1 MAIYQSM
8 QRVRFSSTD
17 DYEKFRIVFADVRH
31 HLKSLPGFLHL
42 TWWTHPQDPTWHNE
56 VSFWTSYEA
65 LNDWHMNTYHKHAK
79 EWAVRSGAIM
89 EDIIT
94 NFEFKRARL
103 IRVCPTCANI
113 QDKPFDLH
121 IEQAVL
127 AEPCPKC
134 GYHFPMMPET
144 RESTAVFKD
153 VPELATPFSWPDL
166 RTSRAKKHFRLARWC
181 GRGAKLVAPSLAACL
196 QQADG
201 ITGHFGRARYATALY
216 AAAAGSP
223 DLHLSG

>member
-1 MAIYQSM
+1 M
-8 QRVRFSSTD
+8 
-17 DYEKFRIVFADVRH
+17 
-31 HLKSLPGFLHL
+31 
-42 TWWTHPQDPTWHNE
+42 
-56 VSFWTSYEA
+56 SFWTSYEA

-134 GYHFPMMPET
+134 GYHFPVMPET
-144 RESTAVFKD
+144 GDSTAVFKD
-153 VPELATPFSWPDL
+153 APELATPL
-166 RTSRAKKHFRLARWC
+166 
-181 GRGAKLVAPSLAACL
+181 
-196 QQADG
+196 
-201 ITGHFGRARYATALY
+201 
-216 AAAAGSP
+216 
-223 DLHLSG
+223 